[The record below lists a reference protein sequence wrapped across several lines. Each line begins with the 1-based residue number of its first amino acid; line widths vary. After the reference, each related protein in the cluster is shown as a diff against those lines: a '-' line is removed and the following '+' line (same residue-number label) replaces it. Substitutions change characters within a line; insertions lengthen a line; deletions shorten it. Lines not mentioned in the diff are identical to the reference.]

1 MGTNYFL
8 YRKNQGDPLIEKLHI
23 GKSSVG
29 WCFSLH
35 VMPEE
40 NIWRLSDW
48 QRVLVQP
55 NVLYIKN
62 EYDEIVTV
70 EHLTDIITKRA
81 RYGQKLQRHVVDH
94 IHCIGHGKG
103 SYDYIVGWF
112 R

>member
-8 YRKNQGDPLIEKLHI
+8 YRKNKGDPLIEKVHI
-23 GKSSVG
+23 GKSSAG

-35 VMPEE
+35 VIPEE
-40 NIWRLSDW
+40 KILKLSDW
-48 QRVLVQP
+48 QRVLSQP

-62 EYDEIVTV
+62 EYDEIITL
-70 EHLTDIITKRA
+70 EALLRTITQRLTA
-81 RYGQKLQRHVVDH
+81 LGPLQRHVVDN